1 MNLFGKIAKS
11 GIDRNARF
19 PVEQFTK
26 FLSQLADSQKNF
38 EEVG

>member
-11 GIDRNARF
+11 GIDRNVRF

-26 FLSQLADSQKNF
+26 FLCQLAGSQKNF